1 MAEERIYDSP
11 TPIEQGENSPP
22 FAKKQQRV
30 LPLLS
35 KCIVIQIFIWTQDV
49 DRAIEQNKSS
59 L

>member
-1 MAEERIYDSP
+1 MAEEGIYDSP
-11 TPIEQGENSPP
+11 TPIEQGENSHP
-22 FAKKQQRV
+22 FAKKQQCV